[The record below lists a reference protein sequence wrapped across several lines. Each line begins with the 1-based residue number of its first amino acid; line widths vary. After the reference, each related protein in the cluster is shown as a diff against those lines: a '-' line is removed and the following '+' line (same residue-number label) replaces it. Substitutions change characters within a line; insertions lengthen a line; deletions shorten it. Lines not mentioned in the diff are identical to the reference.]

1 MIFGIQIFGT
11 TWLIVSAIIGVI
23 GLTLVG
29 FFWEKIKEDVDD
41 GAQFGAIVAVIL
53 FGLFWLF
60 VLLIICCVG
69 IVALPVWIGYR
80 TQKTKESINKARKE
94 RFNKKPQTDKI
105 MEKRL

>member
-11 TWLIVSAIIGVI
+11 TWFIVSAIIAVI

-41 GAQFGAIVAVIL
+41 GAQIGAIFAVII

-60 VLLIICCVG
+60 VLLIICAVG
-69 IVALPVWIGYR
+69 VVALPVWIGYR
-80 TQKTKESINKARKE
+80 TQKTKESISKARKE